1 MIANLAIKNA
11 APYWLVTQFFIS
23 GALFLSI
30 GSVALALI
38 DFTHISV
45 LSMEFIGVI
54 HLLLLGFVMS
64 IIFGAIYQLLSVV
77 LEVPVYSSQ
86 LGYLQFV
93 MYIIGLGLFLTS
105 LFLGDTQYI
114 TYGAIILYISTLIY
128 VVNIFISLKGVKE
141 WGIKPYFIL
150 FAHLFLAFGIT
161 YGLLISFELS
171 HEIFG
176 IDITKLIHK
185 HAGITILGFVYIV
198 ILAISTILVPM
209 FMLSHEFNQN
219 ISKPILIGSVGSIFM
234 YLASMYLFASLLVSV
249 VTIMFVY
256 QMYDVYA
263 KRVRKISDIYSYHI
277 TTSLVW
283 IVVALGL
290 FLYSYQGFDESIL
303 KLMSYMMIYGFLAF
317 FLIGHIYKIVPFLVW
332 NQKFAPL
339 VGKQKI
345 PMLADMLDDKM
356 SYVEYYAKVVTLIL
370 LISTVFI
377 DNSTLILFTRVSLII
392 SALLFTYNV
401 IYIFTFSV
409 ARFEKINNKK

>member
-128 VVNIFISLKGVKE
+128 VVNIFISL
-141 WGIKPYFIL
+141 
-150 FAHLFLAFGIT
+150 
-161 YGLLISFELS
+161 
-171 HEIFG
+171 
-176 IDITKLIHK
+176 
-185 HAGITILGFVYIV
+185 
-198 ILAISTILVPM
+198 
-209 FMLSHEFNQN
+209 
-219 ISKPILIGSVGSIFM
+219 
-234 YLASMYLFASLLVSV
+234 
-249 VTIMFVY
+249 
-256 QMYDVYA
+256 
-263 KRVRKISDIYSYHI
+263 
-277 TTSLVW
+277 
-283 IVVALGL
+283 
-290 FLYSYQGFDESIL
+290 
-303 KLMSYMMIYGFLAF
+303 
-317 FLIGHIYKIVPFLVW
+317 
-332 NQKFAPL
+332 
-339 VGKQKI
+339 
-345 PMLADMLDDKM
+345 
-356 SYVEYYAKVVTLIL
+356 
-370 LISTVFI
+370 
-377 DNSTLILFTRVSLII
+377 
-392 SALLFTYNV
+392 
-401 IYIFTFSV
+401 
-409 ARFEKINNKK
+409 